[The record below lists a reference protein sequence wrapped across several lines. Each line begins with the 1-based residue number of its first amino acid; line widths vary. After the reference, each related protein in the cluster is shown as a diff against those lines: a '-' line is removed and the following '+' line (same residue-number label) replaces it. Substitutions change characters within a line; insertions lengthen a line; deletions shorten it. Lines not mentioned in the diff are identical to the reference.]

1 VGALSKPKTITVL
14 GSTGSV
20 GTSTLDLAARAVAHG
35 SAEVQVIALTAGAN
49 VALLAEQA
57 LEWRPKIAVIA
68 DERLLGELR
77 QRLKGS
83 GVACAAGEAAV
94 IEAAG
99 LGCDWVMSAIM
110 GSAGLAP
117 TLAAVKTGA
126 VIGLANK
133 ESLVCAGPAL
143 LEAAKAAGGVIIPVD
158 SEHSAIFQVLDPTLI
173 HRVAKLI
180 ITASG
185 GPFRDWSRAAMG
197 RATPEQAVAHPNF
210 RMGAKISVDS
220 ATMMNKGLEMI
231 EARYLFGVTPEQ
243 IEVLIHPEQIIHSMV
258 EYRDGSTLAQLGAPD
273 MRTPIAIAYAWP
285 DRLDWPAPP
294 MDLAAMGALT
304 FASPDAERFPAIEIA
319 RTAMN
324 AGGLAPAAMSAAN
337 ETAVAAFLD
346 RRIGFLDIA
355 ATVAQTLERMDR
367 TGDLRAGANADGA
380 VEIAMHADRSA
391 RRVAND
397 ILAQLQPSL

>member
-1 VGALSKPKTITVL
+1 M
-14 GSTGSV
+14 
-20 GTSTLDLAARAVAHG
+20 
-35 SAEVQVIALTAGAN
+35 IALTAGAN

-99 LGCDWVMSAIM
+99 MGCDWVMSAIM

-126 VIGLANK
+126 VVGLANK

-258 EYRDGSTLAQLGAPD
+258 TYRDGSTLAQLGAPD

-294 MDLAAMGALT
+294 LDLAAMGALT

-367 TGDLRAGANADGA
+367 TGDLQAGANADGA

-391 RRVAND
+391 RRVASD
-397 ILAQLQPSL
+397 VLAQLQPSL

>member
-1 VGALSKPKTITVL
+1 VGALSEKKTITVL

-20 GTSTLDLAARAVAHG
+20 GTSTLDLVARAVEHG
-35 SAEVQVIALTAGAN
+35 SAEAQVLALTAGGN

-57 LEWRPKIAVIA
+57 LRWKPKLVVIA
-68 DERLLGELR
+68 DESLLEELR

-83 GVACAAGEAAV
+83 GVDCAAGEAAV

-99 LGCDWVMSAIM
+99 MGADWVMSAIM

-117 TLAAVKTGA
+117 TLAAVRTGA
-126 VIGLANK
+126 VVGLANK

-158 SEHSAIFQVLDPTLI
+158 SEHSAIFQVLDPSLI

-185 GPFRDWSRAAMG
+185 GPFRDWSRQAMG

-243 IEVLIHPEQIIHSMV
+243 IEVLIHPEQIIHSLV
-258 EYRDGSTLAQLGAPD
+258 EYQDGSTLAQMGAPD

-285 DRLDWPAPP
+285 DRLPWPAPP

-304 FASPDAERFPAIEIA
+304 FASPDAERFPAIGIA

-355 ATVAQTLERMDR
+355 ATVAETLERMDR
-367 TGDLRAGANADGA
+367 TGDLQAGANADGA

-391 RRVAND
+391 RRVASD
-397 ILAQLQPSL
+397 VLAQLQPSL